1 MKLLL
6 RVLCVMILLTMLPLA
21 SFSEEDSYLETMDI
35 EASIKGNIQYCADIV
50 EIRDAYLKAFN
61 TFNNKITQVWAS
73 ESAPEKYNKELEKML
88 EFPDKLVNG
97 TDASIGML
105 NLICY
110 ASAGVRNIPYSID
123 CLDEADNAL
132 FEREFTYVPMSTSI
146 ESDEFGKLQGIHP
159 ALARQYLDEFIN
171 DCKKN
176 IYPKLA
182 AITWETGI
190 DPNGDGST
198 IVNAAKEGIKQ
209 RAEKFLTRLDEI
221 SSTFDELIQGEK
233 EELRFTVKEEE
244 EAEIVSND

>member
-1 MKLLL
+1 MKHLL
-6 RVLCVMILLTMLPLA
+6 RVLCVMILLTMLPLV

-35 EASIKGNIQYCADIV
+35 EASIKGSIQYSADIV

-97 TDASIGML
+97 TDAVIGML
-105 NLICY
+105 GLMCY

-198 IVNAAKEGIKQ
+198 IVNAVKEGIKQ